1 MKRKLYNSFLL
12 LGILI
17 VAVSCL
23 DCSSQP
29 TEFSTKDILGE
40 WKNEEKQKLTDK
52 DIYHI
57 EYLYFINDS
66 VVDVQLSDTEGTRIL
81 SGRWEKSFTKQ
92 IKPFNITINSD
103 IKVAFEMNKNE
114 SKVLLMD
121 LKKKKDKLYLSN
133 FVKKEW

>member
-23 DCSSQP
+23 DWSSQP

-40 WKNEEKQKLTDK
+40 WKNDRKQKDSDK

-66 VVDVQLSDTEGTRIL
+66 VVDVQLSIQKEHEFSQAAG
-81 SGRWEKSFTKQ
+81 KSLLQ
-92 IKPFNITINSD
+92 
-103 IKVAFEMNKNE
+103 NK
-114 SKVLLMD
+114 
-121 LKKKKDKLYLSN
+121 
-133 FVKKEW
+133 